1 MLQDI
6 VNKMK
11 QTSEEQHVQLNQIVG
26 RQEQMVDKQNNIM
39 DDNDWRTSELVS
51 LNYLH

>member
-11 QTSEEQHVQLNQIVG
+11 QTSEEQHVQLNQIAN
-26 RQEQMVDKQNNIM
+26 RQDQMIDKQNNIM
-39 DDNDWRTSELVS
+39 DDSDWRAS
-51 LNYLH
+51 